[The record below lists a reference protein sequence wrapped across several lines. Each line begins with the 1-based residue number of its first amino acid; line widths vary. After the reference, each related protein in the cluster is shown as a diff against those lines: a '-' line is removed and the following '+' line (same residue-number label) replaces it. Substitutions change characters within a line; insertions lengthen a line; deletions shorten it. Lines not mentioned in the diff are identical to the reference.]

1 MSKLKYEIYNK
12 GVEAEQKL
20 YNQLDNY
27 DNAIVGVVSDRL
39 KSLKTE
45 YEELK
50 INSNVIGIDTD
61 MNEYLNKQQRLKE
74 LPTIIADTERE
85 KIKLIKNKEEYKD
98 KLCKGIAAEIGEE
111 YAAEFN
117 ENIKILSSEYNKHLT
132 KLIELHNKMEEME
145 ADYNAALFE
154 TINTKGVYI
163 TINKAAPINN
173 IHLEHNVKLNLF
185 GAK

>member
-12 GVEAEQKL
+12 AIGIEQQL
-20 YNQLDNY
+20 YDQLDNY
-27 DNAIVGVVSDRL
+27 DDVIVGVVSDRL

-61 MNEYLNKQQRLKE
+61 MHEYLNKQQRLKE

>member
-12 GVEAEQKL
+12 AIGIEQQL
-20 YNQLDNY
+20 YDQLDNY
-27 DNAIVGVVSDRL
+27 DDVIVGVVDEKL
-39 KSLKTE
+39 KALKTE

-61 MNEYLNKQQRLKE
+61 MHEYLNKQQRLKE

-154 TINTKGVYI
+154 TINTNGVYI
-163 TINKAAPINN
+163 TINKSAAING
-173 IHLEHNVKLNLF
+173 IHSDHNLVLNLY
-185 GAK
+185 GAR

>member
-1 MSKLKYEIYNK
+1 MSKLKFEMYNK
-12 GVEAEQKL
+12 GIEMEQQL
-20 YNQLDNY
+20 YNQLENY
-27 DNAIVGVVSDRL
+27 DGVIVGVVDEKL
-39 KSLKTE
+39 KALKTE

-61 MNEYLNKQQRLKE
+61 MHEYLNKQQRLKE

-163 TINKAAPINN
+163 TINKAAAING

>member
-61 MNEYLNKQQRLKE
+61 MHEYLNKQQRLKE

>member
-12 GVEAEQKL
+12 AIGLEQQL

-27 DNAIVGVVSDRL
+27 DGVIVGVVSDRL

-61 MNEYLNKQQRLKE
+61 MHEYLNKQQRLKE

>member
-12 GVEAEQKL
+12 AIGLEQQL

-27 DNAIVGVVSDRL
+27 DDVIVGVVSDRL

-154 TINTKGVYI
+154 TINTNGVYI
-163 TINKAAPINN
+163 TINKSAAINGIHSNHN
-173 IHLEHNVKLNLF
+173 IVLNLY
-185 GAK
+185 GAR

>member
-20 YNQLDNY
+20 YNQLDKY
-27 DNAIVGVVSDRL
+27 DDAIVGVVSDRL

>member
-1 MSKLKYEIYNK
+1 MSKLKFEMYNK
-12 GVEAEQKL
+12 GIEMEQQL
-20 YNQLDNY
+20 YNQLENY
-27 DNAIVGVVSDRL
+27 DGVIVGVVDEKL
-39 KSLKTE
+39 KALKTE

-61 MNEYLNKQQRLKE
+61 MHEYLNKQQRLKE

>member
-12 GVEAEQKL
+12 AIGLEQQL

-27 DNAIVGVVSDRL
+27 DDVIVGVVSDRL

-61 MNEYLNKQQRLKE
+61 MHEYLNKQQRLKE

>member
-12 GVEAEQKL
+12 AIGLEQQL

-27 DNAIVGVVSDRL
+27 DDVIVGVVSDRL

-61 MNEYLNKQQRLKE
+61 MHEYLNKQQRLKE

-85 KIKLIKNKEEYKD
+85 KIKLIKNKEEY
-98 KLCKGIAAEIGEE
+98 
-111 YAAEFN
+111 
-117 ENIKILSSEYNKHLT
+117 
-132 KLIELHNKMEEME
+132 
-145 ADYNAALFE
+145 
-154 TINTKGVYI
+154 
-163 TINKAAPINN
+163 
-173 IHLEHNVKLNLF
+173 
-185 GAK
+185 

>member
-12 GVEAEQKL
+12 GVEVEQKL

>member
-12 GVEAEQKL
+12 AIGLEQQL

-27 DNAIVGVVSDRL
+27 DDVIVGVVSDRL

-61 MNEYLNKQQRLKE
+61 MHEYLNKQQRLKE

-163 TINKAAPINN
+163 TINKAAAING

>member
-12 GVEAEQKL
+12 AIEMEQQL
-20 YNQLDNY
+20 YNQLENY
-27 DNAIVGVVSDRL
+27 DDVIVGVVSDRL

-61 MNEYLNKQQRLKE
+61 MHEYLNKQQRLKE

>member
-1 MSKLKYEIYNK
+1 MSKLKFEMYNK
-12 GVEAEQKL
+12 GIEMEQQL
-20 YNQLDNY
+20 YNQLDKY
-27 DNAIVGVVSDRL
+27 DDAIVGVVSDRL

>member
-12 GVEAEQKL
+12 AIGIEQQL
-20 YNQLDNY
+20 YDQLDNY
-27 DNAIVGVVSDRL
+27 DDVIVGVVDEKL
-39 KSLKTE
+39 KALKTE

-61 MNEYLNKQQRLKE
+61 MHEYLNKQQRLKE

>member
-20 YNQLDNY
+20 SNQLDNY
-27 DNAIVGVVSDRL
+27 DDVIVGVVSDRL

-61 MNEYLNKQQRLKE
+61 MHEYLNKQQRLKE

>member
-12 GVEAEQKL
+12 AIGLEQQL

-27 DNAIVGVVSDRL
+27 DDVIVGVVSDRL
-39 KSLKTE
+39 KALKTE

-61 MNEYLNKQQRLKE
+61 MHEYLNKQQRLKE

>member
-12 GVEAEQKL
+12 AIGLEQQL
-20 YNQLDNY
+20 YDQLDNY
-27 DNAIVGVVSDRL
+27 DGVIVGVVSDRL

-61 MNEYLNKQQRLKE
+61 MHEYLNKQQRLKE

>member
-20 YNQLDNY
+20 SNQLDNY
-27 DNAIVGVVSDRL
+27 DGVIVGVVDEKL
-39 KSLKTE
+39 KALKTE

>member
-61 MNEYLNKQQRLKE
+61 MHEYLNKQQRLKE

-173 IHLEHNVKLNLF
+173 IHLEHNIKLNLF

>member
-12 GVEAEQKL
+12 AIGLEQQL
-20 YNQLDNY
+20 YDQLDNY
-27 DNAIVGVVSDRL
+27 DGVIVGVVDEKL
-39 KSLKTE
+39 KALKTE

-61 MNEYLNKQQRLKE
+61 MHEYLNKQQRLKE

>member
-12 GVEAEQKL
+12 AIGLEQQL
-20 YNQLDNY
+20 YDQLDNY
-27 DNAIVGVVSDRL
+27 DGVIVGVVDEKL
-39 KSLKTE
+39 KALKTE

-61 MNEYLNKQQRLKE
+61 MHEYLNKQQRLKE

-85 KIKLIKNKEEYKD
+85 KIKLIKNKEEYRN

>member
-20 YNQLDNY
+20 YNQLDKY
-27 DNAIVGVVSDRL
+27 DDAIVGVVSDRL

-61 MNEYLNKQQRLKE
+61 MNEYLNNQQRLKE
-74 LPTIIADTERE
+74 LPIIIADTERE

>member
-12 GVEAEQKL
+12 AIGLEQQL

-27 DNAIVGVVSDRL
+27 DDVIVGVVSDRL

-61 MNEYLNKQQRLKE
+61 MHEYLNKQQRLKE

-85 KIKLIKNKEEYKD
+85 KIKLIKNKEEYRN

>member
-27 DNAIVGVVSDRL
+27 DNVIVGVVSDRL

>member
-12 GVEAEQKL
+12 AIGLEQQL
-20 YNQLDNY
+20 YDQLDNY
-27 DNAIVGVVSDRL
+27 DDVIVGVVSDRL

-61 MNEYLNKQQRLKE
+61 MHEYLNKQQRLKE

>member
-12 GVEAEQKL
+12 AIGLEQQL
-20 YNQLDNY
+20 YDQLDNY
-27 DNAIVGVVSDRL
+27 DGVIVGVVSDRL

-61 MNEYLNKQQRLKE
+61 MHEYLNKQQRLKE
-74 LPTIIADTERE
+74 LPTIIADIERE